1 MNAHEI
7 LNIGSNKLKSKNI
20 QTHKIDSEILLS
32 KVLKS
37 NREKILI
44 NLDQTISQNQI
55 KEYKKLIYRRS
66 INEPIAYITQEKEF
80 WSKSFYVNENTL
92 IPRPETE
99 LLVENVSKIFKKK
112 SIFILDI
119 GTGSGCILISLL
131 YEMKNSRGVGVDI
144 SKKALKIAGINAK
157 KHYLTNRI
165 KLYKKSFCQIFN
177 KKFDLVVSNPPY
189 VKSIDIKNLARDVRG
204 YEPKIALDG
213 GNDGLDLI
221 KKVIYKT
228 TDILKIK
235 GTFALEIGNK
245 QYKQVSKILFSKN
258 FRIEKVVND
267 YKENTRCIISRLEK

>member
-37 NREKILI
+37 KREKILI

-55 KEYKKLIYRRS
+55 KKYKKLIYRRS

-99 LLVENVSKIFKKK
+99 LLVEKVSKIFKKK

-144 SKKALKIAGINAK
+144 SKKALKIADINVK
-157 KHYLTNRI
+157 KHYLANRI

-177 KKFDLVVSNPPY
+177 KIWS
-189 VKSIDIKNLARDVRG
+189 RG
-204 YEPKIALDG
+204 YNSIRCRRES
-213 GNDGLDLI
+213 
-221 KKVIYKT
+221 
-228 TDILKIK
+228 
-235 GTFALEIGNK
+235 TF
-245 QYKQVSKILFSKN
+245 F
-258 FRIEKVVND
+258 
-267 YKENTRCIISRLEK
+267 